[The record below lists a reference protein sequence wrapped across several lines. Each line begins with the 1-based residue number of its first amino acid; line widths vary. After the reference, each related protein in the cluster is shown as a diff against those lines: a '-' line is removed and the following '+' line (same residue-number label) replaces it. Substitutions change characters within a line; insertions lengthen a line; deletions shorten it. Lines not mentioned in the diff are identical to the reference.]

1 MPETVPRSP
10 SENSASPNKKM
21 GNYCCFS
28 SLFPPSKII
37 PSKKKHIIASPLSA
51 QGLLLQRP
59 QAFHDKQAQ
68 EDPSAQSSYVAES
81 DLEWEL
87 GRDPAGLLLPPQ
99 ARQRLLNPL
108 WAAKTPGKPKQRW
121 EPVGLRCRLLAALIS
136 AARGRATAGAASRS
150 GEEMPREMR
159 MCCAGGAG
167 VRVMLLSAG
176 Q

>member
-28 SLFPPSKII
+28 SLFPASKII

-51 QGLLLQRP
+51 QGVLLQRP

-99 ARQRLLNPL
+99 ARQRLLNPS
-108 WAAKTPGKPKQRW
+108 WVAKPRGSPSSAGSPWVCGAGCSLRSSVRLRG
-121 EPVGLRCRLLAALIS
+121 EPQQEQPRE
-136 AARGRATAGAASRS
+136 AARKCHGR
-150 GEEMPREMR
+150 
-159 MCCAGGAG
+159 
-167 VRVMLLSAG
+167 
-176 Q
+176 